1 MNFMD
6 RIVIKIGSRV
16 LTQIDGQLNEDVIAH
31 LVKDVA
37 MLKEAGKKIVI
48 VSSGAVS
55 CGRMAEELRGNFSVD
70 AGNQNKTAIRE
81 QILASIGQPTLMS
94 IYISEF
100 EKHSIKCAQALVT
113 RADFADR
120 HRYLS
125 MRTVTENMFNLGI
138 VPIFNENDFLSPKE
152 LDFSDNDQLAC
163 MITAMLGAE
172 RLIILT
178 NVDGVYDRSPNDAGA
193 KLLSEITDIGGI
205 ISKIKS
211 STSVG
216 GKGGMRSKLS
226 SAELITTL
234 GTPMHIAN
242 GFTKDVVSR
251 IILRNERIGTFF
263 PAAGE
268 KIEPLKTWLTIA
280 AASSGKI
287 IVSTYLA
294 DILRRKQFASILLAG
309 IDDVQGHFEKN
320 EVVSVCDVDGTELG
334 RGQCR
339 YSSNQLRDEVKLRKE
354 SFSEGAKI
362 EGGEKIAIHYN
373 YFVFN

>member
-1 MNFMD
+1 MKFMD

-16 LTQIDGQLNEDVIAH
+16 LTQADGQLNYDAIVN

-37 MLKEAGKKIVI
+37 LLKEAEKKIVI

-55 CGRMAEELRGNFSVD
+55 CGRVTEELQGNFFVD
-70 AGNQNKTAIRE
+70 AGNQNKTVMRE

-100 EKHSIKCAQALVT
+100 KKHGIKCAQALVT

-120 HRYLS
+120 QRYLS
-125 MRTVTENMFNLGI
+125 MRTVTENMFNLGV
-138 VPIFNENDFLSPKE
+138 VPIFNENDFLSPEE

-163 MITAMLGAE
+163 MVTAMLGAE

-193 KLLSEITDIGGI
+193 KLLSEITDISSI
-205 ISKIKS
+205 IGRIKS

-226 SAELITTL
+226 SAELITAL
-234 GTPMHIAN
+234 GTPLHIAN
-242 GFTKDVVSR
+242 GFVDGVVSR

-263 PAAGE
+263 PAVGE
-268 KIEPLKTWLTIA
+268 KIEPLKAWLTIA
-280 AASSGKI
+280 AASNGKI
-287 IVSTYLA
+287 VVSTYLA

-334 RGQCR
+334 KGQCR
-339 YSSNQLRDEVKLRKE
+339 YSSDQLREEVKQHKE
-354 SFSEGAKI
+354 LFSEGAKT
-362 EGGEKIAIHYN
+362 EGGKKIAIHYN

>member
-1 MNFMD
+1 MKFMD

-16 LTQIDGQLNEDVIAH
+16 LTQVDGQLNQDVIAN

-37 MLKEAGKKIVI
+37 ILKEAGKKIVI

-55 CGRMAEELRGNFSVD
+55 CGRMAEELRGNFSVN
-70 AGNQNKTAIRE
+70 AGCENKSVIRE

-94 IYISEF
+94 FYISEF
-100 EKHSIKCAQALVT
+100 KKHKIKCAQALVT

-120 HRYLS
+120 QRYLS
-125 MRTVTENMFNLGI
+125 MRTVTENMLALDI
-138 VPIFNENDFLSPKE
+138 VPIFNENDFLSPEE

-178 NVDGVYDRSPNDAGA
+178 NVDGVYDRSPNDADA
-193 KLLSEITDIGGI
+193 KVLSEITDISSI
-205 ISKIKS
+205 IGSIKS

-226 SAELITTL
+226 SAELITAL

-242 GFTKDVVSR
+242 GFTTDVVSR
-251 IILRNERIGTFF
+251 IILQNEQLGTFF
-263 PAAGE
+263 PAADE
-268 KIEPLKTWLTIA
+268 RIEPLKTWLTIA
-280 AASSGKI
+280 AASNGRI

-294 DILRRKQFASILLAG
+294 DILKRKQPASILLAG
-309 IDDVQGHFEKN
+309 IDDVQGLFGKN

-339 YSSNQLRDEVKLRKE
+339 YSSEQLRDEVKRHKE
-354 SFSEGAKI
+354 LFSEGAKI
-362 EGGEKIAIHYN
+362 EGGKKIAIHYN
-373 YFVFN
+373 CFVFN